1 MWALLLQELK
11 MTGRASFS
19 RPFQRHA
26 IIISFL
32 ADKQGRVSGDKI
44 PCAFVVTGPN
54 LTSQDLLFEQL
65 EETLV
70 ASEGNNKFVR
80 LRSADASNMKA
91 VLRKIIQ
98 DITCKASDDDDGQ
111 LTVGKSVSISA
122 SLAPGDFE
130 IC

>member
-1 MWALLLQELK
+1 M
-11 MTGRASFS
+11 
-19 RPFQRHA
+19 
-26 IIISFL
+26 
-32 ADKQGRVSGDKI
+32 
-44 PCAFVVTGPN
+44 TGPN

-122 SLAPGDFE
+122 SLLAPGDCE